1 MEAVYIFV
9 PQTACWRDTPLT
21 IYFYLR
27 GILYLVPENENFKKG
42 LYIPGNV
49 YTSKYYVAVLFC
61 FVCHISGGGKTSL
74 FLYILEVYFEVF
86 FISLVLFVSF
96 VYFVLLVNA
105 LSTSHTA
112 LQNVMHLC
120 VVVL

>member
-1 MEAVYIFV
+1 MYI
-9 PQTACWRDTPLT
+9 
-21 IYFYLR
+21 LR
-27 GILYLVPENENFKKG
+27 SVMLLY
-42 LYIPGNV
+42 
-49 YTSKYYVAVLFC
+49 C

-96 VYFVLLVNA
+96 VSFVLLVNA